1 MKKIFSIRISMLV
14 LLLLKRNSKNKEK
27 KETSK
32 KRSSNSSSSSCK
44 ISFDS
49 SNKKQKKSL
58 KEKKQKKDFVPTSW
72 TSSNITTLL
81 SIVRDHIVSGNVHTD
96 SGFKNAYWKHF
107 ETEFHKQTSLS
118 YSRQPMQS
126 KLSELKR
133 KFVQL
138 VAIKKLSGVGWN
150 NAETCLP
157 VVPPDFI
164 KNYCTGS
171 KKRLSVMF
179 TKKLD
184 NFDLLQEIYEGKVCI
199 KLLR

>member
-1 MKKIFSIRISMLV
+1 
-14 LLLLKRNSKNKEK
+14 
-27 KETSK
+27 
-32 KRSSNSSSSSCK
+32 
-44 ISFDS
+44 
-49 SNKKQKKSL
+49 
-58 KEKKQKKDFVPTSW
+58 
-72 TSSNITTLL
+72 
-81 SIVRDHIVSGNVHTD
+81 
-96 SGFKNAYWKHF
+96 
-107 ETEFHKQTSLS
+107 
-118 YSRQPMQS
+118 MQS

-138 VAIKKLSGVGWN
+138 VAIKKLSGVGW

-184 NFDLLQEIYEGKVCI
+184 NFYLLQEIYEGKVFMMI
-199 KLLR
+199 PALLKMPMTTRVQGWRLLLYLDYWMILLIHTSSNGKMRKAPQIAELKPDPKQKKRGNFYCFLVVIYIIINNCH

>member
-1 MKKIFSIRISMLV
+1 M
-14 LLLLKRNSKNKEK
+14 
-27 KETSK
+27 
-32 KRSSNSSSSSCK
+32 
-44 ISFDS
+44 
-49 SNKKQKKSL
+49 
-58 KEKKQKKDFVPTSW
+58 KEKKQKKDVVPTSW

-96 SGFKNAYWKHF
+96 SGFKNADWKHF

-118 YSRQPMQS
+118 FSRQPMQS

-150 NAETCLP
+150 AETCLP
-157 VVPPDFI
+157 VVPPHFI

-171 KKRLSVMF
+171 KKRLLSVMF

-199 KLLR
+199 ILL